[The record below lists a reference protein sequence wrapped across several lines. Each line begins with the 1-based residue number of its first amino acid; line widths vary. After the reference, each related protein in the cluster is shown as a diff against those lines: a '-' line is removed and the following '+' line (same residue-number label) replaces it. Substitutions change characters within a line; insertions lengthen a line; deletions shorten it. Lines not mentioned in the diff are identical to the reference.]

1 MATVNKTPI
10 EEKSKVDSLRITVD
24 PIHGGLRMAVF
35 GSFIGAGVLTFGAG
49 VALIPNGLGLAILLS
64 MASAAG
70 ASMGIENF
78 LKDKWTSGREFVAD
92 GERIALTKESKIES
106 VIDAQQHVNV
116 LTWRFEIK
124 KDSPRAKKGWQL
136 LGLGLEQDDN
146 FVVIYTAADPD
157 DFKEMTLSKHFTK
170 LEKENKSA
178 RKSSALAS
186 ASGMRRAGEQKRL
199 YEGEVIRQI
208 IGGDMQ
214 YEDFVNTLS
223 FLQVNY
229 PRWMITD

>member
-1 MATVNKTPI
+1 MVAVNEPPV
-10 EEKSKVDSLRITVD
+10 EEKSKVGTLRIPVD

-35 GSFIGAGVLTFGAG
+35 GSFIGAGVLSFGAG
-49 VALIPNGLGLAILLS
+49 IFFIPNGLGLALLLS

-70 ASMGIENF
+70 ASMGMERL
-78 LKDKWTSGREFVAD
+78 LKDKWLSGREFVAD
-92 GERIALTKESKIES
+92 GERIALTKHSKIES
-106 VIDAQQHVNV
+106 VIDAQQQVNV

-146 FVVIYTAADPD
+146 FVVIYSAASQE
-157 DFKEMTLSKHFTK
+157 DFENMPLASHFTK
-170 LEKENKSA
+170 LEKQKKDSDKTNL
-178 RKSSALAS
+178 SST
-186 ASGMRRAGEQKRL
+186 SGMRRAGEQKRL

-208 IGGDMQ
+208 TGGDMLF
-214 YEDFVNTLS
+214 EDFVETLY
-223 FLQVNY
+223 FLQTNY

>member
-1 MATVNKTPI
+1 MVTINEPPIDEKT
-10 EEKSKVDSLRITVD
+10 KVGTIKIPVD

-35 GSFIGAGVLTFGAG
+35 GSFIGAGVLSFGAG
-49 VALIPNGLGLAILLS
+49 MFLIPNGLGLALLLS

-70 ASMGIENF
+70 ASMGMERL
-78 LKDKWTSGREFVAD
+78 LKDKWLSGREFVAD
-92 GERIALTKESKIES
+92 SERIALTKHSKIES
-106 VIDAQQHVNV
+106 VIDAQQQVNV

-136 LGLGLEQDDN
+136 LGLGLEQDDS
-146 FVVIYTAADPD
+146 FVVIYSAASQE
-157 DFKEMTLSKHFTK
+157 DFENMPLANHFTK
-170 LEKENKSA
+170 LEKQKKETDKKSL
-178 RKSSALAS
+178 SS

-208 IGGDMQ
+208 TGGDMLF
-214 YEDFVNTLS
+214 EDFVETLH
-223 FLQVNY
+223 FLQANY